1 MTAAGSLGFFFPPS
15 TPTLSRVSVF
25 FDHFDERLPRGLTI
39 LPDMQT
45 MSHEVEQKQCVH
57 DSRHISPMFVLA
69 ETWHLYWPA
78 PDGTDEFSTAF
89 FF

>member
-1 MTAAGSLGFFFPPS
+1 MATIS
-15 TPTLSRVSVF
+15 
-25 FDHFDERLPRGLTI
+25 RGLTI
-39 LPDMQT
+39 LPDMRT

-78 PDGTDEFSTAF
+78 HGTDEFSTAF